1 LQSHF
6 NNLESF
12 LRTPRNSAQAYLG
25 ATILVILASL
35 IRWGLGFLG
44 HPVLPFTTYY
54 PAVLFAT
61 YVGGFGV
68 GCYAV
73 ALGGL
78 IGWWA
83 FLSPPFSFLS
93 FKSEG
98 ELELVIY
105 LAACAFIVW
114 GADSYRRLVRR
125 HRDLTVRLLEEEKF
139 GKVVVE
145 ELAHRLKNKIA
156 TIQSIVSYQLRGQP
170 ELRDAIVG
178 RLVALAGTDDLIMA
192 AQGHGVDLRELL
204 MTELGAYEASRVL
217 MAGPPVFLP
226 AKLALSMALLV
237 HELATN
243 AAKYGALS
251 VESGVVS
258 VHWSV
263 TNRILDLVWQEAG
276 GPAVA
281 PPTRRGFGVRL
292 ISGALDQFSGTTQ
305 MRFEASGLICRATA
319 KLSESAIPLSPGSKG
334 NGNGA
339 LVAE

>member
-1 LQSHF
+1 MPLHF
-6 NNLESF
+6 DNLEKF
-12 LRTPRNSAQAYLG
+12 LRMPRSSAEAYLG
-25 ATILVILASL
+25 ATILVVLASL
-35 IRWGLGFLG
+35 ARWGLGFIG
-44 HPVLPFTTYY
+44 HPFLPFTTYY
-54 PAVLFAT
+54 PAILFAT

-68 GCYAV
+68 GCYAI
-73 ALGGL
+73 ALGSL

-83 FLSPPFSFLS
+83 FLPPHFLFFV
-93 FKSEG
+93 FKPNG
-98 ELELVIY
+98 AFELITY

-114 GADSYRRLVRR
+114 GADSYRRLVRQ
-125 HRDLTVRLLEEEKF
+125 HRDLTVRLRDEQKF

-156 TIQSIVSYQLRGQP
+156 TIQSIVSYQLRRQP

-178 RLVALAGTDDLIMA
+178 RLVALSGTDDLIMA
-192 AQGHGVDLRELL
+192 AQGHGADLRDLL
-204 MTELGAYEASRVL
+204 TTELGAYEASRVL

-251 VESGVVS
+251 VASGVVS

-263 TNRILDLVWQEAG
+263 SNRVLELVWRETG
-276 GPAVA
+276 GPVVA
-281 PPTRRGFGVRL
+281 QPTHRGFGVRL
-292 ISGALDQFSGTTQ
+292 IAGALEQFSGTTQ
-305 MRFEASGLICRATA
+305 MSFEQGGLICRATA
-319 KLSESAIPLSPGSKG
+319 TLLGSAIPLSHGSED